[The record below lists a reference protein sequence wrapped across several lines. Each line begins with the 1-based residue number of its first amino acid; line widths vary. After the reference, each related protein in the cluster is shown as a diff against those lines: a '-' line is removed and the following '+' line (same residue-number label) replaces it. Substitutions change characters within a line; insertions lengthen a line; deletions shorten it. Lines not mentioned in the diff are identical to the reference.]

1 VRVTLPTF
9 RSYPAAPFFI
19 HIYFPIRYIQGEVS
33 KLNEKITQ
41 NRVFSQGEASKD
53 EENLLRGLRAKENWA
68 YGELIDRYADKLYRL
83 AYRFFPQDEAA
94 QDIVQDVLKKVL
106 EKIDTFKG
114 DSSLYTWLYRV
125 AVNECLMKLRVH
137 KTKKM
142 IAWEEV
148 MPKFESGIIASHEA
162 FADWAKMPDLQVME
176 QEARE
181 FIAQCIEELPEDY
194 KAAYILK
201 DVEQRSERE
210 VCELL
215 GLNKS
220 VMKVRVHRAR
230 MYLRK
235 KLEERY
241 VTHA

>member
-1 VRVTLPTF
+1 MRVTLPTF

-19 HIYFPIRYIQGEVS
+19 HIFFSIRYIDRTLV
-33 KLNEKITQ
+33 KLNGKIGKSGD
-41 NRVFSQGEASKD
+41 VLKEGASKD
-53 EENLLRGLRAKENWA
+53 EEELLRGLRAKENWA

-83 AYRFFPQDEAA
+83 AYRFFPQEEAA
-94 QDIVQDVLKKVL
+94 QDVVQDVLKKVL
-106 EKIDTFKG
+106 EKIDTFQG

-125 AVNECLMKLRVH
+125 TANECLMKIRAN
-137 KTKKM
+137 KNKKM
-142 IAWEEV
+142 ISWEEI
-148 MPKFESGIIASHEA
+148 MPKFENGILTGHGA

-181 FIAQCIEELPEDY
+181 FIAQCIQELPEDY
-194 KAAYILK
+194 RAAYILK
-201 DVEQRSERE
+201 DVEQRSEQE
-210 VCELL
+210 VCEML

-241 VTHA
+241 VTQA